1 MTAALARHAAIHL
14 TTGEFGMLFTF
25 LLGFV
30 TAFVIEHRK

>member
-1 MTAALARHAAIHL
+1 MTAALARHAIHL